1 MLLHQIPYISL
12 HLPLLLLLSIMLS
25 GTLAKD
31 FYLEIQDIANFNPES
46 SQEDMCKADSNDG
59 LQCMCIADEE
69 LTVNNSIPNACY
81 LNKVPQ
87 LGFCREALCSLG
99 YNVVTNETEGSNMTV
114 TFDNTTLMWKI
125 ENLEAHLDIFMSVLQ
140 RTLVGV
146 FLKSETQREG
156 CLVSNTPGIQVWG
169 CTRNVWGGGGGGEVC
184 SGLGIVHGT
193 FLGGFS
199 DG

>member
-1 MLLHQIPYISL
+1 MALWLKTFILKSRILQI
-12 HLPLLLLLSIMLS
+12 SIQEA
-25 GTLAKD
+25 AKK
-31 FYLEIQDIANFNPES
+31 IRG
-46 SQEDMCKADSNDG
+46 KADSNDG

-125 ENLEAHLDIFMSVLQ
+125 ENL
-140 RTLVGV
+140 
-146 FLKSETQREG
+146 
-156 CLVSNTPGIQVWG
+156 
-169 CTRNVWGGGGGGEVC
+169 GG
-184 SGLGIVHGT
+184 S
-193 FLGGFS
+193 S
-199 DG
+199 